1 MQWYW
6 GEDRGTSSV
15 LHGNLVDKFMRASP
29 TRGPKLTP
37 QTLQQGL
44 FAAPAYGGS
53 ASDDTYTIRQGFG
66 RTDGLPYD
74 EYLPGNKDF
83 TAAWWDPDT
92 DGPPLTNLGLPGGKG
107 TLYYLNDAKRY
118 YAGHWPTKPLK
129 FFDQSNSIYQF
140 DAPATPLVPV
150 PCNGCPSETG
160 QGQPSAS

>member
-1 MQWYW
+1 MYCK
-6 GEDRGTSSV
+6 RPV
-15 LHGNLVDKFMRASP
+15 IVKGN
-29 TRGPKLTP
+29 
-37 QTLQQGL
+37 L

-53 ASDDTYTIRQGFG
+53 ASDDVYTIRQGFG

-92 DGPPLTNLGLPGGKG
+92 VGPPLTNLGLPGGQG
-107 TLYYLNDAKRY
+107 TLWYLNGAQRY

-129 FFDQSNSIYQF
+129 FFDKSKAIYQF
-140 DAPATPLVPV
+140 DAPATPPVPV

-160 QGQPSAS
+160 QGEPSASS